1 MDHVNEYLD
10 ALENQ
15 TMYIFRE
22 AYRRFDE
29 LAMLWSI
36 GKDSTAMLW
45 VARKA
50 FFGRV
55 PFPLV
60 HIDTTKKYPQM
71 IDFRDRIQKE
81 WDLDL
86 IVGSNEKALAEGM
99 GPEKGRFEC
108 CTALKTNA
116 LQQILDERGF
126 KGVFLGIRRDEEGSR
141 AKERVFSPRN
151 KDFQWNFKDQ
161 PPELWDQFNTSYGD
175 ETHVRIHPILH
186 WTELDIWRYIKRENI
201 PICDLYFSSGI
212 HRFRSLGCMPCCAP
226 VESKAVTVDQII
238 AELEQTTTPE
248 RAGRA
253 QDHEKAYMMQK
264 LRSLG
269 YM

>member
-1 MDHVNEYLD
+1 MTGLNDHLD

-15 TMYIFRE
+15 TIYIFRE
-22 AYRRFDE
+22 AYRRFE
-29 LAMLWSI
+29 KLAMLWSI

-50 FFGRV
+50 FLGHV

-71 IDFRDRIQKE
+71 LEFRERIARE
-81 WDLDL
+81 WGVDLV
-86 IVGSNEKALAEGM
+86 VGTNRQALEEGM
-99 GPEKGRFEC
+99 GPEMGRFQC
-108 CTALKTNA
+108 CTALKTQA
-116 LQQILDERGF
+116 LQQLIDQHGF
-126 KGVFLGIRRDEEGSR
+126 GGIFLGIRRDEEGSR
-141 AKERVFSPRN
+141 AKERVFSPRDRN
-151 KDFQWNFKDQ
+151 FQWNFKDQ
-161 PPELWDQFNTSYGD
+161 PPELWDQFNTAYG
-175 ETHVRIHPILH
+175 EHTHVRVHPILH
-186 WTELDIWRYIKRENI
+186 WTELDIWRYVKREGI
-201 PICDLYFSSGI
+201 PLCDLYFSNGT
-212 HRFRSLGCMPCCAP
+212 HRFRSLGCVPCCSP
-226 VESKAVTVDQII
+226 VESTARTVDEII
-238 AELEQTTTPE
+238 AELELTRTPE